1 MPGLRAPAGVLRGG
15 VRELVEAK
23 TVLIGGEAGQ
33 GLVTVGQ
40 LLSKTLVRA
49 GWRICVTQGYQSRVR
64 GGHNTWAIRFG
75 DREIGAP
82 DEAVDLLVALDQE
95 SIGVH
100 RGDLAPGGL
109 LIADEGLE
117 SRGLPGL
124 RVPFAQLA
132 AVKHANVAAL
142 GITGTLL
149 GLPEEL
155 MAGAVEELF
164 GKKGPD
170 ATAENRRALAEACR
184 WTLGA
189 GASFPLPERPA
200 PAAPRVMLN
209 GNEALAL
216 GAFSGGL
223 RFFAFYPMTPSTSI
237 SLTVAAHAAALGVVA
252 EQAEDEIAAVNM
264 AVGASFAGAPAMV
277 ATSGGGFALM
287 VEGVSLAAMT
297 ETPLVVVVAQRP
309 GPATGLP
316 TRTEQADLEFVLHA
330 GHGEF
335 ARAILAPGTPEEC
348 FLLGRKALFLAELF
362 QGPVFILTDQFLADS
377 YRAVLPFEVLALPA
391 VSAGYAGEV
400 AAPYRRYAITEDG
413 VSPRLLPGR
422 THHLVVADSDEHT
435 EDGHLTED
443 LEVRGRMVAKR
454 LAKLEG
460 LRLET
465 LPPRLAGPAGA
476 QLLLVSWGTTGAAA
490 EEAAQVLRDR
500 GIPAAALHFTQVW
513 PLDPQQFLGT
523 LRAAGR
529 VVFVEGNATGQFER
543 LIRRETG
550 FVGAGHVRRCDGLP
564 ITPGYILRAL
574 AAQGISGQ

>member
-1 MPGLRAPAGVLRGG
+1 MVDTR
-15 VRELVEAK
+15 

-40 LLSKTLVRA
+40 LLSKSLVRA

-75 DREIGAP
+75 AGEIGAP
-82 DEAVDLLVALDQE
+82 DERVDLLIALDQE
-95 SIGVH
+95 TL
-100 RGDLAPGGL
+100 DLHGGGL
-109 LIADEGLE
+109 SPGAVVVADEVLDP
-117 SRGLPGL
+117 RGHAGL
-124 RVPFAQLA
+124 RVPFAKLA
-132 AVKHANVAAL
+132 SPKHANVAAL
-142 GITGTLL
+142 GVAGTLL
-149 GLPEEL
+149 GLSEEL

-164 GKKGPD
+164 GKKGAD

-184 WTLGA
+184 WVA
-189 GASFPLPERPA
+189 DAKASFPLPGRPV
-200 PAAPRVMLN
+200 PGGAPRAMLN

-216 GAFSGGL
+216 GALSGGL

-237 SLTVAAHAAALGVVA
+237 SLTVAAHAAAMGVVA

-264 AVGASFAGAPAMV
+264 AIGASFAGAPAMV

-297 ETPLVVVVAQRP
+297 ETPLVVALAQRP

-316 TRTEQADLEFVLHA
+316 TRTGQEDLEFVLHA

-335 ARAILAPGTPEEC
+335 ARAVLAPGGPEEC
-348 FLLGRKALFLAELF
+348 FSLARKALFLAEMS

-377 YRAVLPFEVLALPA
+377 YRAVDLFEVRDLPA
-391 VSAGYAGEV
+391 VRAGFDGEV
-400 AAPYRRYAITEDG
+400 AAPYKRYAITGDG

-422 THHLVVADSDEHT
+422 TSHLVVADSDEHT

-443 LEVRGRMVAKR
+443 LEVRNRMVAKR
-454 LAKLEG
+454 LAKIDG
-460 LRLET
+460 LRWET
-465 LPPRLAGPAGA
+465 LPPRLDGVADGA
-476 QLLLVSWGTTGAAA
+476 LLLVSWGSTGDAAA
-490 EEAAQVLRDR
+490 EAAGALRDR
-500 GIPAAALHFTQVW
+500 GITAAALHFTQIW
-513 PLDPQQFLGT
+513 PLDSQQFLGA

-543 LIRRETG
+543 LVRRETG
-550 FVGAGHVRRCDGLP
+550 FEAAGHVRRFDGLP
-564 ITPGYILRAL
+564 ITPGYILRGIESAGL
-574 AAQGISGQ
+574 A